1 MTLGETLRH
10 QARISYLLI
19 GKSELVVWKHG
30 DGWDAR
36 AFQAR
41 KITPT
46 SCSIYEITRVWLQDV
61 LEAHPDAVII
71 SKNRGDLEALKDES
85 LRSICTLI
93 QRIHKTPRKYS
104 AKAFLESATS

>member
-10 QARISYLLI
+10 QARISFLLL
-19 GKSELVVWKHG
+19 GKSELVVWKQG
-30 DGWDAR
+30 DSWDAR

-41 KITPT
+41 NITRT
-46 SCSIYEITRVWLQDV
+46 SCSLYEITRVWLQDI
-61 LEAHPDAVII
+61 LEAHPDAVIL

-93 QRIHKTPRKYS
+93 QRIHKKPGKN
-104 AKAFLESATS
+104 AVKAFLESSTS